1 MKTRSLLFVSL
12 MAAAGQGLHAEEERL
27 VDKAGR
33 TIKKGGEAAEQGIE
47 KGASA
52 AGKGVGKAFEVVNE
66 KVFKPAD
73 NWIQDKAG
81 KKGGTEK
88 PADK

>member
-1 MKTRSLLFVSL
+1 MKKIWFLLFL
-12 MAAAGQGLHAEEERL
+12 CTALAAQAEEERL

-33 TIKKGGEAAEQGIE
+33 TIKQGGEAAEQGIE

-52 AGKGVGKAFEVVNE
+52 AGKGVGKAFEVVND

-73 NWIQDKAG
+73 SWIQEKAG
-81 KKGGTEK
+81 KKSSTEK

>member
-52 AGKGVGKAFEVVNE
+52 AGKGAG
-66 KVFKPAD
+66 PAA
-73 NWIQDKAG
+73 AG
-81 KKGGTEK
+81 ISLAGATSL
-88 PADK
+88 PATGLVCADRSGVAAPVWL